1 MFGAEWKK
9 IIRNRGFLILTTV
22 LLAANLMLFFYR
34 QQTVHRNWLYSV
46 SYYKEYQQKIAGM
59 DVQEADAFLME
70 ETVKLGDFQTIRQV
84 LDGEIPEEILEF
96 LEMDNP
102 GILEEF
108 RNSEY
113 ADSPKKLEGRMTAA
127 GELQRQMAYIR
138 SYPEYIASIRDN
150 FEDMKKNSFYDGR
163 PYQERL
169 GEKMVADFA
178 GLEKLPLEPG
188 PEYGI
193 LSVLENTS
201 ADAFLLILVIYVCTV
216 SIVLEKNRNL
226 FGLLKSTRY
235 GRLKLAVVKFSAIAV
250 TTVFLCVLFYGSL
263 WVSSSFLYGLEA
275 LERPVQSLELM
286 KGNCRLLTVGG
297 FLFDSY
303 LRTTVGM
310 VVLAW
315 CASCVLLVMK
325 GALSGIGSLL
335 AASAC
340 FLFLHQMVSPLAG
353 YSWLHFI
360 NPVQWFLRTE
370 EYGSY
375 QTVPF
380 FGIPVRT
387 MRLNQLLMCGLL
399 VLFLAAGIYV
409 ICACSLK
416 AANRDRRMLQ
426 KVFERIGDAM
436 PCSGNLFFR
445 ESWKQFIKNK
455 VLLLLLFSL
464 LGIALSVERTPVN
477 CEKKEQQ
484 YRDYIEAFQGPVSEE
499 TMDLISKERERI
511 YELQQKLAVME
522 EQMQK
527 GEITVEKYLSVSAV
541 VESQTE
547 KLEPL
552 ERVAAQAEELL
563 QYERETGIR
572 LFLTDEL
579 VGEFLF
585 GQRGYDQRKGILVM
599 AFLVFLLS
607 GIFPGEQK
615 NGMINLIRTSKQGRA
630 PLFLSKYILGICL
643 CIPLGAGAVAVKLF
657 SADLLYG
664 FSKWNIPAQSFINA
678 RGMESPFSLMELC
691 VLSGLL
697 EVFAL
702 CCISVIYISLSL
714 WMKNQFYATLA
725 GGAFFVLPLVLG
737 GTGVSFPWEYTGN
750 RVFFMISSVA
760 GQGMWRQAAYM
771 LCLLLTMTGTVALA
785 WRKYCN
791 RNWRG
796 IK

>member
-1 MFGAEWKK
+1 
-9 IIRNRGFLILTTV
+9 
-22 LLAANLMLFFYR
+22 
-34 QQTVHRNWLYSV
+34 
-46 SYYKEYQQKIAGM
+46 
-59 DVQEADAFLME
+59 
-70 ETVKLGDFQTIRQV
+70 
-84 LDGEIPEEILEF
+84 
-96 LEMDNP
+96 
-102 GILEEF
+102 
-108 RNSEY
+108 
-113 ADSPKKLEGRMTAA
+113 
-127 GELQRQMAYIR
+127 
-138 SYPEYIASIRDN
+138 
-150 FEDMKKNSFYDGR
+150 
-163 PYQERL
+163 
-169 GEKMVADFA
+169 
-178 GLEKLPLEPG
+178 
-188 PEYGI
+188 
-193 LSVLENTS
+193 
-201 ADAFLLILVIYVCTV
+201 
-216 SIVLEKNRNL
+216 
-226 FGLLKSTRY
+226 
-235 GRLKLAVVKFSAIAV
+235 
-250 TTVFLCVLFYGSL
+250 
-263 WVSSSFLYGLEA
+263 
-275 LERPVQSLELM
+275 
-286 KGNCRLLTVGG
+286 
-297 FLFDSY
+297 
-303 LRTTVGM
+303 
-310 VVLAW
+310 
-315 CASCVLLVMK
+315 
-325 GALSGIGSLL
+325 
-335 AASAC
+335 
-340 FLFLHQMVSPLAG
+340 
-353 YSWLHFI
+353 
-360 NPVQWFLRTE
+360 
-370 EYGSY
+370 
-375 QTVPF
+375 
-380 FGIPVRT
+380 
-387 MRLNQLLMCGLL
+387 
-399 VLFLAAGIYV
+399 
-409 ICACSLK
+409 
-416 AANRDRRMLQ
+416 MLQ
-426 KVFERIGDAM
+426 KAFERIGDAM

-477 CEKKEQQ
+477 REKKEQQ
-484 YRDYIEAFQGPVSEE
+484 YRDYIEAFQGPVSEK

-527 GEITVEKYLSVSAV
+527 GEITEEKYLSVSAV

-643 CIPLGAGAVAVKLF
+643 CIPLGAGAVAVKLL

-714 WMKNQFYATLA
+714 WMKNQFYAILA